1 MYSEIIDIAK
11 YHVLYPFSTTPTW
24 SLRLFV
30 VVILGIVGGKGGPK
44 NELGFGFFYH
54 RTSIVQVDI
63 LACSP
68 PQRYAS
74 SPSAHAASPACV
86 HASV

>member
-1 MYSEIIDIAK
+1 MHPGDTVLTDIAK

-44 NELGFGFFYH
+44 NELGFGF
-54 RTSIVQVDI
+54 
-63 LACSP
+63 
-68 PQRYAS
+68 
-74 SPSAHAASPACV
+74 
-86 HASV
+86 

>member
-1 MYSEIIDIAK
+1 MHPGDTVLTDIAK

-63 LACSP
+63 LP
-68 PQRYAS
+68 L
-74 SPSAHAASPACV
+74 
-86 HASV
+86 SVFLLSGFVELHT